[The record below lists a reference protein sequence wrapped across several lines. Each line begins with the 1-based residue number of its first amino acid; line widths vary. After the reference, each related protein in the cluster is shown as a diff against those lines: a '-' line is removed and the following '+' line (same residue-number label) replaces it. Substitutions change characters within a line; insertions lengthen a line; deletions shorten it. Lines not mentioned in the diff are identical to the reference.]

1 MQPSEARARTNAS
14 NSAATAEAP
23 HDGDDAFAAA
33 PVVSD
38 GDDDDDNVGAGNS
51 SGTSAGYYQRR
62 GERCPVR
69 TAIAAVVLFA
79 IGTVRTLVFSFIS
92 RYLVPFHCTLGV
104 QTL

>member
-14 NSAATAEAP
+14 SSAATAEAP

-38 GDDDDDNVGAGNS
+38 GDDDDNVGAGNS

-79 IGTVRTLVFSFIS
+79 IGTVRTHLFSFIS